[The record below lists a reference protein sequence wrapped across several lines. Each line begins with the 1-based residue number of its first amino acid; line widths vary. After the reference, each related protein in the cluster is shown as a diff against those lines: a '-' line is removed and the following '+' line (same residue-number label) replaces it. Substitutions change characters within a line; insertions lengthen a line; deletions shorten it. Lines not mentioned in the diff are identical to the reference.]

1 MSNGVVSVA
10 GHASR
15 KGGELPMPETLEI
28 AAAIVTVVAGVV
40 AVAEVAWRIWR
51 RVSQKHK
58 ER

>member
-1 MSNGVVSVA
+1 M
-10 GHASR
+10 
-15 KGGELPMPETLEI
+15 LEI

-51 RVSQKHK
+51 RVSQKQK

>member
-1 MSNGVVSVA
+1 MPVA
-10 GHASR
+10 
-15 KGGELPMPETLEI
+15 LDI
-28 AAAIVTVVAGVV
+28 VAAAVTVVAGVV